1 VDRELMLEMQFRN
14 GDPTARDFVRGLL
27 ISCEFRDGFYRC
39 NSNYRVKEQLVGRV
53 LGREVHGD

>member
-1 VDRELMLEMQFRN
+1 MLEMQFRN

-27 ISCEFRDGFYRC
+27 LSCEFRDGFYRC
-39 NSNYRVKEQLVGRV
+39 NSNYRVKEQLVGCV